1 MFLLNYLI
9 GTAQLAIWKTRKNN
23 GIGLAPTDTKV
34 MIMYLV
40 AAGIR
45 TELAYYSLT
54 NNVTAFCEI
63 WCINEVLCVL
73 HDDQL
78 VFSFNPIP

>member
-9 GTAQLAIWKTRKNN
+9 GTAQLAIWKTRKNKSL
-23 GIGLAPTDTKV
+23 GLAATDPKV

-54 NNVTAFCEI
+54 NNEI
-63 WCINEVLCVL
+63 RCINEVLCVL

-78 VFSFNPIP
+78 VFSFNPIS